1 MTVFYRDSAA
11 VPAEQILE
19 ELRTGAADVGIPKA
33 TADALFAAAAARN
46 ADECVMLEQL
56 IPSLECITEIRFGAL
71 DAA

>member
-1 MTVFYRDSAA
+1 M
-11 VPAEQILE
+11 
-19 ELRTGAADVGIPKA
+19 RTGAADVGIPKA